1 MRQMKRSGTAKRQ
14 RTVRETGSENAG
26 KGENMAEKNAVKVL
40 IEGKAVTLG
49 GYESRE
55 YLEQVAYYINH
66 KIAEL
71 RDTPGYM
78 RQSADMKSILLAL
91 NIADDYCK
99 AKERA
104 DTLERDME
112 SKDGEG
118 YEVKQDLVSA
128 RVRIQQL
135 ERELAA
141 YKQMHAPVQ
150 MGVDVR
156 TGEIAPDYRTL
167 EQNPNAVYGTGQK
180 NSANVTV
187 QDAAGNARMETE
199 TGTDSQPDEVEH
211 ARNDK
216 YAKRSK
222 RYVKNHGN

>member
-1 MRQMKRSGTAKRQ
+1 MEFHIRNK
-14 RTVRETGSENAG
+14 NAG

-40 IEGKAVTLG
+40 IEGKTVTLG
-49 GYESRE
+49 GYESSE

-71 RDTPGYM
+71 RDMPGYM

-104 DTLERDME
+104 DALERDME

-156 TGEIAPDYRTL
+156 TGEISPDYRTL
-167 EQNPNAVYGTGQK
+167 DQQIPAYREGITADPE
-180 NSANVTV
+180 
-187 QDAAGNARMETE
+187 AAS
-199 TGTDSQPDEVEH
+199 DPSQAEAES
-211 ARNDK
+211 ARNEK
-216 YAKRSK
+216 YAKRSR

>member
-1 MRQMKRSGTAKRQ
+1 
-14 RTVRETGSENAG
+14 
-26 KGENMAEKNAVKVL
+26 MAEKNAVKVL
-40 IEGKAVTLG
+40 IEGKTVTLG
-49 GYESRE
+49 GYESSE

-71 RDTPGYM
+71 RDMPGYM

-104 DTLERDME
+104 DALERDME

-156 TGEIAPDYRTL
+156 TGEISPDFKTL
-167 EQNPNAVYGTGQK
+167 EEQ
-180 NSANVTV
+180 V
-187 QDAAGNARMETE
+187 QVRRGGMISDPEAGPDAGPTE
-199 TGTDSQPDEVEH
+199 TDS
-211 ARNDK
+211 ARNEK

>member
-1 MRQMKRSGTAKRQ
+1 MTINVTRSSMPPFEEYCEEI
-14 RTVRETGSENAG
+14 RELWDSHWLTNMGS
-26 KGENMAEKNAVKVL
+26 K
-40 IEGKAVTLG
+40 
-49 GYESRE
+49 
-55 YLEQVAYYINH
+55 H
-66 KIAEL
+66 
-71 RDTPGYM
+71 
-78 RQSADMKSILLAL
+78 
-91 NIADDYCK
+91 
-99 AKERA
+99 
-104 DTLERDME
+104 
-112 SKDGEG
+112 
-118 YEVKQDLVSA
+118 
-128 RVRIQQL
+128 QQL

-180 NSANVTV
+180 TSANVTV
-187 QDAAGNARMETE
+187 QDTAGNARMETE
-199 TGTDSQPDEVEH
+199 TGTDSQPDEVQH